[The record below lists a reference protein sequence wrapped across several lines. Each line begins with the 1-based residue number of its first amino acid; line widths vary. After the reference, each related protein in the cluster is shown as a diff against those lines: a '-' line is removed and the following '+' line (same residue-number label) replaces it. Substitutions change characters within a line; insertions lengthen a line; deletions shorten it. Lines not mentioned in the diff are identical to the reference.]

1 MRYAN
6 ICVHFLLYFE
16 DTDLAALAHLESTFA
31 KCRTYSNTLAFFL
44 KNKTALPSKLSTHK
58 LLYMQA
64 SNAFVSR

>member
-31 KCRTYSNTLAFFL
+31 KCRTYSNTLAIFL
-44 KNKTALPSKLSTHK
+44 KNTASPCESAPLHTL
-58 LLYMQA
+58 M
-64 SNAFVSR
+64 

>member
-31 KCRTYSNTLAFFL
+31 KCGTYSNTLAFFE
-44 KNKTALPSKLSTHK
+44 KYGFAL
-58 LLYMQA
+58 
-64 SNAFVSR
+64 